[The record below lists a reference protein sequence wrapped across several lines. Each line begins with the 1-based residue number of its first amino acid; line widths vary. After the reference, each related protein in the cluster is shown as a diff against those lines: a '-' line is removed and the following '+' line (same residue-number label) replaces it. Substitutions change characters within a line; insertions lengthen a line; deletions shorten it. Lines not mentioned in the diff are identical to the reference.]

1 MKRIAIMLI
10 AVGMLGLTGCERQVT
25 VQKTEPIMG
34 TDVTVTVVAPSAKEG
49 EAAIDA
55 AMDEIRRLDRM
66 MSLYKEESEITRVN
80 LAAGEHS
87 VTVSPEMITVV
98 EHAQRASELS
108 GGAFDVTIGPLVV
121 LWQMRLKEGAVPSDK
136 EVKAVLPRVNYK
148 DVLIDKKG
156 SSIFLTRKGMIMDLG
171 GVAKGYAA
179 DRAAEVLRK
188 QGITNALVAVAG
200 DIRAMGT
207 REDGKPW
214 RIGVQHPREAGKL
227 LATLEL
233 SDRSI
238 STSGDYERFTI
249 INKER
254 YHHILDPRTGKP
266 SAGVESVTI
275 IGDQGAVIDP
285 LTTALFILSPEKGMQ
300 IVKDL
305 GCEAIFVDDKGN
317 VTSTKGIRMAE

>member
-1 MKRIAIMLI
+1 
-10 AVGMLGLTGCERQVT
+10 
-25 VQKTEPIMG
+25 
-34 TDVTVTVVAPSAKEG
+34 
-49 EAAIDA
+49 
-55 AMDEIRRLDRM
+55 
-66 MSLYKEESEITRVN
+66 
-80 LAAGEHS
+80 
-87 VTVSPEMITVV
+87 MIKVV

-179 DRAAEVLRK
+179 DRAAEVLKK
-188 QGITNALVAVAG
+188 QGVMNALVAVAG

-238 STSGDYERFTI
+238 STSGDYERFKI
-249 INKER
+249 VNKKR
-254 YHHILDPRTGKP
+254 YHHILDPRTGRP
-266 SAGVESVTI
+266 SEGMESVTI
-275 IGDQGAVIDP
+275 TGDTGAVIDP
-285 LTTALFILSPEKGMQ
+285 LDTALFSLGPEKGMK

-305 GCEAIFVDDKGN
+305 GYEAIFVDDKGN